1 MDKTI
6 ALGKKEMEEMT
17 ILPIYERVYSILQR
31 RTTKRL
37 FVHEF
42 YKLIEKMRLKT
53 NGNAIFENIKRELI
67 ELGCTEKQAKE
78 LSQKIQYTRYSRL
91 DSKDIEKQ
99 MIELGWI
106 KRDHNYISI
115 K

>member
-6 ALGKKEMEEMT
+6 ALGKKEMERVA
-17 ILPIYERVYSILQR
+17 ILPIYDRVYSILQK

-42 YKLIEKMRLKT
+42 YKLIERMRLKT
-53 NGNAIFENIKRELI
+53 NGNDIFENIKKELI

-78 LSQKIQYTRYSRL
+78 LSHKIQYTRYSRL
-91 DSKDIEKQ
+91 DSKDIERQ

-106 KRDHNYISI
+106 ERDRNYISI